1 MSYEVF
7 KQLVPLWGKKRTK
20 CFPISFGKRGEEVS
34 LIREKAPE
42 NYKVLNTFFAHRTM
56 CYNGFFSLSLFGI
69 GISISNFVKGGLSA
83 DVLGLTFISLIFSFI
98 LLRRA
103 VSFHEWSHDL
113 ITDSTFII
121 KKIKKKLTDSP
132 IYLDYAS
139 TTPLDP
145 RVFEAMRPYFME
157 DYGNAASN
165 THTYGE
171 RASIA
176 VKESRKI
183 IADTIHAIPE
193 EIHFT
198 SGATE
203 AINLALKGAFLNY
216 GHQKPHIITV
226 QTEHKAVLD
235 TCAYLEEIGADV
247 TYLSVNSDGLVDI
260 EQLES
265 SIRKDT
271 LLVSIMYANNE
282 TGVLHDIQRIGK
294 ICKSNQVL
302 FFTDA
307 TQAFGKIP
315 LNVLEQS
322 IDMLCFSAHKIYGP
336 KGVGGLYVK
345 KGIKLTPQIHGGGHE
360 FGLRSGTLN
369 VPGIVG
375 LAKAIQLCQSEMEEV
390 STRLEKIRDDFEEE
404 MEKAGKIKVNGKNAP
419 RLPHFSN
426 FQLLNEEAE
435 SFILRNR
442 NKLAVAQGSACNSAL
457 IQPSHVLKAMGLS
470 DQDAENSIRISWGNG
485 SNSKTLEKSE
495 IEILF

>member
-1 MSYEVF
+1 M
-7 KQLVPLWGKKRTK
+7 KK
-20 CFPISFGKRGEEVS
+20 
-34 LIREKAPE
+34 
-42 NYKVLNTFFAHRTM
+42 
-56 CYNGFFSLSLFGI
+56 
-69 GISISNFVKGGLSA
+69 SIL
-83 DVLGLTFISLIFSFI
+83 
-98 LLRRA
+98 
-103 VSFHEWSHDL
+103 
-113 ITDSTFII
+113 
-121 KKIKKKLTDSP
+121 
-132 IYLDYAS
+132 YLDYAS

-145 RVFEAMRPYFME
+145 RVFEAMTPYFLE

-171 RASIA
+171 RAAKA

-183 IADTIHAIPE
+183 IADAIHAIPE

-216 GHQKPHIITV
+216 GHQKSHIITV

-235 TCAYLEEIGADV
+235 TCAYLEEIGADI
-247 TYLSVNSDGLVDI
+247 TYLPVNSDGLVDI
-260 EQLES
+260 RQLES

-282 TGVLHDIQRIGK
+282 TGVLQDVQRIGK

-307 TQAFGKIP
+307 TQTFGKIP
-315 LNVLEQS
+315 MNVLEQS
-322 IDMLCFSAHKIYGP
+322 IDILCFSGHKIYGP
-336 KGVGGLYVK
+336 KGIGGLFVK

-375 LAKAIQLCQSEMEEV
+375 LAKATQLCLAEMEEV
-390 STRLEKIRDDFEEE
+390 STRLEKIRDEFEKELEE
-404 MEKAGKIKVNGKNAP
+404 SGKIKVHGKNAP

-426 FQLLNEEAE
+426 FQLQNEESEA
-435 SFILRNR
+435 FILRNR
-442 NKLAVAQGSACNSAL
+442 SKIAVAQGSACNSAL
-457 IQPSHVLKAMGLS
+457 VQPSHVLRAMGLGARE
-470 DQDAENSIRISWGNG
+470 AENSIRMSLGKTSEIILFNDSF
-485 SNSKTLEKSE
+485 KTL
-495 IEILF
+495 